1 MYLGKG
7 PKTYH
12 KQIMD
17 HNFKID
23 KLEVFVLKD
32 RKTLGGYAAKRA
44 AEKIK
49 QIASEKTAVN
59 IIFAAAPSQNEFLE
73 CLLADTTIPWGHINA
88 FHMDEYLGLPEAAPQ
103 SFGSFLNE
111 RLFSHV
117 PFKSVN
123 LINGHTEDVESEC
136 VRYSSLLQNFPPDI
150 VCLGIGEN
158 THLAFNDPPVA
169 NFKDTETI
177 KKVTLD
183 EACRQQ
189 QVNDG
194 CFQSLNEVPRYALTL
209 TIPALM
215 QASYIFCMVPGKLK
229 AGAIAHTLSE
239 PISERYPSTI
249 LRTHENAILFVD
261 QESYTI

>member
-1 MYLGKG
+1 
-7 PKTYH
+7 
-12 KQIMD
+12 MD

-32 RKTLGGYAAKRA
+32 RKALGGYAAKRA
-44 AEKIK
+44 VERIK

-73 CLLADTTIPWGHINA
+73 CLLADTTIPWDRINA
-88 FHMDEYLGLPEAAPQ
+88 FHMDEYLGLPESAPQ

-111 RLFSHV
+111 RLFSHM

-123 LINGHTEDVESEC
+123 LINGHADNVESEC
-136 VRYSSLLQNFPPDI
+136 TRYKNLLQNFPPDI
-150 VCLGIGEN
+150 VCMGIGEN

-169 NFKDTETI
+169 NFKDPETI

-183 EACRQQ
+183 EACRKQ

-194 CFQSLNEVPRYALTL
+194 CFQSLNDVPRHALTL

-215 QASYIFCMVPGKLK
+215 QAPYIFCMVPGKLK

-239 PISERYPSTI
+239 PVSERYPSTI